1 MERAS
6 DRIRERGLFP
16 EYFGD
21 DTVLVP
27 VPGHAPMREDTV
39 WPAQM
44 IAEALVRWRLAQS
57 WTPILKRT
65 AHIEKSATFSGR
77 RTINRQLETIDAVL
91 TVEPLRRIVVVDDV
105 ITSGATLFAVT
116 QMVVDAFPD
125 AAVKAFALVR
135 TLSDG
140 EIPETEDRCLDP
152 VVGTITLNSDGTTTR
167 EP

>member
-1 MERAS
+1 MDRAA
-6 DRIRERGLFP
+6 DRIRERWLFP
-16 EYFGD
+16 EYFGS

-44 IAEALVRWRLAQS
+44 IAETWVRWRLAQS
-57 WTPILKRT
+57 WIPILERT

-77 RTINRQLETIDAVL
+77 RTIDRQLETIDAVR

-116 QMVVDAFPD
+116 QMVADAFPE

-135 TLSDG
+135 TLSDE
-140 EIPETEDRCLDP
+140 EITEKDQCLVP
-152 VVGTITLNSDGTTTR
+152 VVGTIALNSDGTTTR